1 MPYVSSTRGTKR
13 KMANNA
19 LVLEPPSKS
28 PKVTLLSPSHLLLE
42 IPADTNTSLP
52 VWEALRSQQLDIAW
66 TVNPYSIS
74 VHLTPVTS
82 KQGKAAT
89 STASESTSSVAQ
101 TSAPSSS
108 ILQPQM
114 VIQPISQQH
123 GASQSA
129 SCVLLTFCQNSSRSA
144 PPGQPQIIPPNPTP
158 AASLI
163 VSLPFIIRQPQPA
176 PQPSTPTKKGILPA
190 IQTPTGTPAKLQA
203 PSKVPVP
210 SPFHTKSSSD
220 IQICDSFLLSL
231 CRAGK
236 KCKMH
241 HTPYP
246 FHWQLWSVITHKW
259 INFPPHSQVLL
270 ERIYSDVNQE
280 VIFIKDG

>member
-1 MPYVSSTRGTKR
+1 MPYVSSPRRTKR
-13 KMANNA
+13 KMAGNA

-28 PKVTLLSPSHLLLE
+28 PKVALLSPSFLLLE

-52 VWEALRSQQLDIAW
+52 VWEAMRSQQLDIAW

-82 KQGKAAT
+82 KQAAT

-101 TSAPSSS
+101 TSAPSPS

-123 GASQSA
+123 GASQNT
-129 SCVLLTFCQNSSRSA
+129 SCVLLTFCQNSAQSVA
-144 PPGQPQIIPPNPTP
+144 PGQPQIIPLNPTP

-163 VSLPFIIRQPQPA
+163 VSLPFLIAQPQPA
-176 PQPSTPTKKGILPA
+176 PQPSTPTKKGVLPA
-190 IQTPTGTPAKLQA
+190 IQNPTATPTKLQA

-210 SPFHTKSSSD
+210 SPFHTKSTSD
-220 IQICDSFLLSL
+220 VQICDNFLLSL

-246 FHWQLWSVITHKW
+246 FHWQLWSVITHQW
-259 INFPPHSQVLL
+259 IDFPPRSQVLL
-270 ERIYSDVNQE
+270 ERIYGDVNQE
-280 VIFIKDG
+280 VVFIKDG

>member
-1 MPYVSSTRGTKR
+1 MPHVSSTRGTKR
-13 KMANNA
+13 KMANN
-19 LVLEPPSKS
+19 VLEPPSKS
-28 PKVTLLSPSHLLLE
+28 PKVTLLSPSLLLLE

-52 VWEALRSQQLDIAW
+52 VWESIRSQQLDIAW

-82 KQGKAAT
+82 KQVKATT
-89 STASESTSSVAQ
+89 SNISESSTSSVAQ
-101 TSAPSSS
+101 TSCG

-123 GASQSA
+123 GAFQNA
-129 SCVLLTFCQNSSRSA
+129 SCVLLTFSQNGTQSL
-144 PPGQPQIIPPNPTP
+144 PPGQLQKIPPNPTP
-158 AASLI
+158 GASVIASLP
-163 VSLPFIIRQPQPA
+163 LIITQPQPA
-176 PQPSTPTKKGILPA
+176 PQPGTPAKKGVLPA
-190 IQTPTGTPAKLQA
+190 IQTPTATPAKLHP

-246 FHWQLWSVITHKW
+246 FHWQLWSVITHQW
-259 INFPPHSQVLL
+259 INFPPRSQVLL
-270 ERIYSDVNQE
+270 ERIYSNVNQE
-280 VIFIKDG
+280 VVSIKDG